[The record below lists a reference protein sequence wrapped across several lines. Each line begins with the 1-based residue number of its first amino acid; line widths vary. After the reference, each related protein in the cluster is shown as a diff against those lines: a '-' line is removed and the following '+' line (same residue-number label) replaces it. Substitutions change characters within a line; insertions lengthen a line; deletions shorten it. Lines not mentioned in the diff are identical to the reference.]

1 MGVPDEPDLGQDHE
15 LGNRQAC
22 QLSACVLAE
31 VSIRTHR
38 QSIHDTLG
46 RDIDVAILHPKG
58 EAQAADRRLPMD
70 HWLGKRFDPIMF
82 L

>member
-1 MGVPDEPDLGQDHE
+1 MGVPDEHDLGQDHE

-22 QLSACVLAE
+22 QLSACILAE

-46 RDIDVAILHPKG
+46 RDRRGHSPSQG
-58 EAQAADRRLPMD
+58 RGTGSRQAASYGSLV
-70 HWLGKRFDPIMF
+70 WEEI
-82 L
+82 